1 MKGPARLD
9 LGPSRRRMPGET
21 PPEVDFLVIKPLEN
35 YNWSK
40 ITEEGVQLLF
50 RESLRDFAAA
60 CGPEHPELAPGSA
73 TMLFLAD
80 IAREVV
86 EYTNFLTHQPSDRA
100 SPASRRMLYEG
111 MVLTPL
117 YEILHARIAMQDD
130 GGRDSRAE
138 GAGKKPLGVTAP
150 KKPVDRM
157 RPAPMPRGPG
167 AAGAAAVN
175 IATDGTRPKQARR
188 RSPPATKPPAVPPPS
203 TRSWA
208 ARAAAP
214 PAASNSPEG
223 GSAANRAGPADKTAP
238 TKPPATGDN
247 ANIAPQQP
255 RAGTGSTQTAQPLS
269 PSTTNTAAP
278 RKGRRTREPQPATRY
293 VQVRGAPRP
302 ARKTRD
308 GMTEYLRGL
317 FKAAGFDA
325 AAVEA
330 IQEARERRGGQ
341 VFVLEF
347 KSTASALRFMRG
359 KAARLQA
366 LEPKVK
372 IFLDFVAPPP
382 TADPQSAE
390 AKACAEAVASF
401 LDQHGAAEGAAPE
414 SEEARAA
421 RGGKTRRRAG
431 GASPATATA
440 TNSTESAAS
449 APTTPQSEAGTD
461 DRADDGADIAMDVE
475 VDASEDADDAASGA
489 EPRGPDLP
497 LNGPGLAAAGG
508 PSSDQ
513 RSTLLPEDEVD
524 GSPRPRLTL
533 LRRGRGSSGENNG
546 PPTGPMPGPGSN
558 QPPRGGA
565 ASHPPLRQRQ
575 SDSES
580 GPPRKVQITAPPFGR
595 TLLARETSAPTPFKT
610 PAKGRGQPVDHE
622 SELAR
627 PPVLDLPD
635 SPPARTNSPDQ
646 PSPLLLLSPSA
657 SEKLKSA

>member
-1 MKGPARLD
+1 
-9 LGPSRRRMPGET
+9 
-21 PPEVDFLVIKPLEN
+21 
-35 YNWSK
+35 
-40 ITEEGVQLLF
+40 
-50 RESLRDFAAA
+50 
-60 CGPEHPELAPGSA
+60 
-73 TMLFLAD
+73 
-80 IAREVV
+80 
-86 EYTNFLTHQPSDRA
+86 
-100 SPASRRMLYEG
+100 
-111 MVLTPL
+111 
-117 YEILHARIAMQDD
+117 
-130 GGRDSRAE
+130 
-138 GAGKKPLGVTAP
+138 
-150 KKPVDRM
+150 
-157 RPAPMPRGPG
+157 
-167 AAGAAAVN
+167 
-175 IATDGTRPKQARR
+175 
-188 RSPPATKPPAVPPPS
+188 
-203 TRSWA
+203 
-208 ARAAAP
+208 
-214 PAASNSPEG
+214 
-223 GSAANRAGPADKTAP
+223 
-238 TKPPATGDN
+238 
-247 ANIAPQQP
+247 
-255 RAGTGSTQTAQPLS
+255 
-269 PSTTNTAAP
+269 
-278 RKGRRTREPQPATRY
+278 

-302 ARKTRD
+302 ARKTRE
-308 GMTEYLRGL
+308 GKTEYLRGL

-347 KSTASALRFMRG
+347 KSTACALRFMRG

-366 LEPKVK
+366 LEPRVK
-372 IFLDFVAPPP
+372 IFLEFVAPPP

-414 SEEARAA
+414 EARAA

-431 GASPATATA
+431 GATPATV
-440 TNSTESAAS
+440 TN
-449 APTTPQSEAGTD
+449 TTPQSEAGTD
-461 DRADDGADIAMDVE
+461 HRADDGADNAMDVE
-475 VDASEDADDAASGA
+475 VDASEGADDTDDVAS

-508 PSSDQ
+508 PASDQ
-513 RSTLLPEDEVD
+513 RSPLLPEDEVD

-533 LRRGRGSSGENNG
+533 LRRRRGSSGEDKG
-546 PPTGPMPGPGSN
+546 PPTGPVPGPGSN

-622 SELAR
+622 TELAR

-635 SPPARTNSPDQ
+635 SPSARTNSPDQ

-657 SEKLKSA
+657 SEKLKEA